1 MSVRG
6 GAVRFAAGAA
16 LVAGL
21 LATGAAPALAEGDS
35 VRVRAA
41 SSFTAGGSPGAV
53 NLGVTKKTDGCVLVR
68 TGLALQLPGVTAR
81 QVRVEVALA
90 GQWRAIPVS
99 GTGTLTTA
107 RTAPTN
113 PTLCKGKSLSVR
125 YRVTFL
131 AGAPSGRLN
140 IIGQAIAGTGR
151 TIGYGATTSKVAG
164 GRAVPTPTPS
174 RKPSPSPTPSVTAEA
189 TPTVAAAGPTNESS
203 PAAAEVP
210 AAAQAS
216 TTSGGGFGIGT
227 FVMIFG
233 AVMVAIG
240 VALLVF
246 LLRRSRAERHP
257 GAGAGAGVPAGA
269 GNPGGTT
276 YRAGTVLPSAGPPPH
291 AGTGTGTG
299 TGTGDA
305 TAVLPRLP
313 N

>member
-41 SSFTAGGSPGAV
+41 SSFTAGGGPGAV

-68 TGLALQLPGVTAR
+68 TGLALQLSGVTAG

-90 GQWRAIPVS
+90 GQWRPIPVS
-99 GTGTLTTA
+99 GTGTLTTV

-151 TIGYGATTSKVAG
+151 TIGYGGTTSKVVG
-164 GRAVPTPTPS
+164 GRATAPTPTPS
-174 RKPSPSPTPSVTAEA
+174 RKPTPSVTAGA
-189 TPTVAAAGPTNESS
+189 TPTVGAAAPTTGSAPLPADEA
-203 PAAAEVP
+203 PAAVP
-210 AAAQAS
+210 AS
-216 TTSGGGFGIGT
+216 TGSGGGFGIGT

-233 AVMVAIG
+233 AAMVAIG

-246 LLRRSRAERHP
+246 LLRRSRAEQQPRS
-257 GAGAGAGVPAGA
+257 
-269 GNPGGTT
+269 GG
-276 YRAGTVLPSAGPPPH
+276 RAGQPP
-291 AGTGTGTG
+291 A
-299 TGTGDA
+299 
-305 TAVLPRLP
+305 
-313 N
+313 